1 MENKINEEAK
11 PPKKIVPRIIIG
23 VIVIITLIVIG
34 GKVYHAFTHEET
46 DNAQVEMRLVPILS
60 RVSGYVDK
68 LYVEDYAT
76 VTKGQLLLVIDS
88 TDLQLQLDEMLAD
101 YTQGL
106 TDVDNAKASLTNAEA
121 TLTSAKGNL
130 EVTRLKADKAKN
142 DFERDKSLFES
153 NAITKR
159 QFDDSKSNQDITM
172 KQLETSQSD
181 VRVAQTR
188 LAILQSIVKK
198 AEAMMDVRKA
208 RIDQQRLKISYCKV
222 IAISNGKLGKR
233 NIDEGQYVQAGT
245 PFFTV
250 VNDESYWIVANFKE
264 NQIKNIPVGKDV
276 EITVDGYPDLVIQG
290 KVTSIADATGARVSL
305 LPPDNATG
313 NFVKVAQRI
322 PVKIEVIDAEKYKD
336 LLRAGMSVVVSVHIS
351 G

>member
-1 MENKINEEAK
+1 MENNVNEEVK
-11 PPKKIVPRIIIG
+11 PAKKIVPRIIIG
-23 VIVIITLIVIG
+23 AIVIIALITIG
-34 GKVYHAFTHEET
+34 EKVYHAFTHEET

-68 LYVEDYAT
+68 LYVEDYAK

-106 TDVDNAKASLTNAEA
+106 TDVDNAKASFTNAEA

-130 EVTRLKADKAKN
+130 DVTRLKVDKASN
-142 DFERDKSLFES
+142 DFERDKSLYES

-159 QFDDSKSNQDITM
+159 QFEDSKSNLDINSQ
-172 KQLETSQSD
+172 QLETSQSD

-188 LAILQSIVKK
+188 LAILQSQVKK
-198 AEAMMDVRKA
+198 AEAMMDVRKS
-208 RIDQQRLKISYCKV
+208 RIAQQRLKISYCKV
-222 IAISNGKLGKR
+222 KATSNGKLGKR
-233 NIDEGQYVQAGT
+233 NVDEGQFVQAGT

-264 NQIKNIPVGKDV
+264 NQLKNIPLGKDV
-276 EITVDGYPDLVIQG
+276 EITVDGYPDMVIKG
-290 KVTSIADATGARVSL
+290 TVTSIAGSTGARVSL

-322 PVKIEVIDAEKYKD
+322 PVKIEVLDAEKYKG
-336 LLRAGMSVVVSVHIS
+336 LLRAGMSVVVSVHIT

>member
-1 MENKINEEAK
+1 MENNTNEQAK
-11 PPKKIVPRIIIG
+11 PPKKIVTRIIIG
-23 VIVIITLIVIG
+23 VIVIVALFIIG
-34 GKVYHAFTHEET
+34 EKVYHAITHEET

-60 RVSGYVDK
+60 RVSGYVDQ
-68 LYVEDYAT
+68 LYVEDYAN

-121 TLTSAKGNL
+121 TLTSARGNL
-130 EVTRLKADKAKN
+130 DVTGLKGDKAKN

-159 QFDDSKSNQDITM
+159 QLDDSKSTQDINM
-172 KQLETSQSD
+172 KQLETGKSD
-181 VRVAQTR
+181 VKVAQTR
-188 LAILQSIVKK
+188 LAILQSQVKK
-198 AEAMMDVRKA
+198 AEAMMAVKTA
-208 RIDQQRLKISYCKV
+208 HIDQQRLKISYCRVK
-222 IAISNGKLGKR
+222 AISNGKLGKR
-233 NIDEGQYVQAGT
+233 NVDVGQFVQAGS

-250 VNDESYWIVANFKE
+250 VNDENYWVVANFKE
-264 NQIKNIPVGKDV
+264 NQLKNIPVGKDV
-276 EITVDGYPDLVIQG
+276 EITVDGYPDMVIKG
-290 KVTSIADATGARVSL
+290 TVTSIAGSTGARVSL

-322 PVKIEVIDAEKYKD
+322 PVKIEVLDAQKYKG
-336 LLRAGMSVVVSVHIS
+336 LLRAGMSVVVSVHIT

>member
-1 MENKINEEAK
+1 MENNVNKEAK
-11 PPKKIVPRIIIG
+11 SPKKIVPKIIIG
-23 VIVIITLIVIG
+23 IIVIIALVIIG
-34 GKVYHAFTHEET
+34 EKVYHAFTHEET

-68 LYVEDYAT
+68 VYVEDYAK
-76 VTKGQLLLVIDS
+76 VTKGQLLLMIDS
-88 TDLQLQLDEMLAD
+88 TDLQLQLEEMLAD

-121 TLTSAKGNL
+121 TLTSAKANL
-130 EVTRLKADKAKN
+130 NVVHLKVDKARN
-142 DFERDKSLFES
+142 DFERDKNLFES

-159 QFDDSKSNQDITM
+159 QFEDSKSNLDINSQ
-172 KQLETSQSD
+172 QLETSQSD

-188 LAILQSIVKK
+188 LAILQSQVKK

-208 RIDQQRLKISYCKV
+208 RIDQQRLKLTYCKV
-222 IAISNGKLGKR
+222 KAISNGKLGKR
-233 NIDEGQYVQAGT
+233 NIDEGQYVQVGT
-245 PFFTV
+245 PFFTL
-250 VNDESYWIVANFKE
+250 VNDESFWIIANFKE
-264 NQIKNIPVGKDV
+264 KQIKNIPVGKDV
-276 EITVDGYPDLVIQG
+276 EITVDGYPDLVIKG

-322 PVKIEVIDAEKYKD
+322 PVKIEILDSEKYKD
-336 LLRAGMSVVVSVHIS
+336 LLRAGMSVVVSAHIS